1 MWPPEVE
8 QVATVLRAAAVDARL
23 EELADGERLPP
34 GPAVRAEA
42 YDCEGRL
49 LVALL
54 PADHDL
60 DPRKLVSAARC
71 VHAHRTEAPSFP
83 YTQAAVFAERLL
95 LGEGTVWIRAGSP
108 RHVLGV
114 SPSDLVQLTSAQ
126 TADLVA
132 DD

>member
-8 QVATVLRAAAVDARL
+8 EVAAAVRTAGVEARL
-23 EELADGERLPP
+23 EELAEGERLPP

-54 PADHDL
+54 PSDQDL
-60 DPRKLVSAARC
+60 DPRKLLSAAGC
-71 VHAHRTEAPSFP
+71 VFAHPSEAPQFP
-83 YTQAAVFAERLL
+83 FTRAAVFVEQLL
-95 LGEGTVWIRAGSP
+95 LGEETLWIRAGSP
-108 RHVLGV
+108 RHVLAV
-114 SPSDLVQLTSAQ
+114 SPSDLVQLTRAQ
-126 TADLVA
+126 TVDLAA